1 MSVRKWYIDQALS
14 SYVALGRVIN
24 DLTEEEVL
32 ACLALEAGTQRRRSF
47 VNRLIARAVKLRTI
61 DLTRQMKEKFHATS

>member
-47 VNRLIARAVKLRTI
+47 VNRLIARAVKLRSI
-61 DLTRQMKEKFHATS
+61 DLTRQLKGKFHAAS